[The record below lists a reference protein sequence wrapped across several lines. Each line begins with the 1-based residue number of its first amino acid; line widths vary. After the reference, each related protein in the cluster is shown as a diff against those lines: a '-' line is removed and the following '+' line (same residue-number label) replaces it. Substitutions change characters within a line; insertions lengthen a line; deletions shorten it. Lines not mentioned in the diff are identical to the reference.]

1 MSPSGTLAWI
11 TPIDPN
17 RPNQPPV
24 IGGGPIYPG
33 GPTDPGYGQGHPFP
47 PHPGGGPIHP
57 GQPPTI
63 GGGPIL
69 PGQPPGIWPPTVGGG
84 PMPPPPT
91 IGGGPIVPELPG
103 VPIQPLPPGGNGGT
117 APVVSHG
124 KPAGVSVLPADPT
137 LTPPT
142 APPQPPGVWVTI
154 DPGHGQPPAW
164 GFVPK
169 GSGAGTPPDTGLP
182 PVAGHPLPTPPGGPP
197 TVTPAGGAPAPTPTG
212 HWVPLATA
220 SPKSAT
226 TWAWVPEIGPQYG
239 LTPPASG
246 PK

>member
-1 MSPSGTLAWI
+1 VF
-11 TPIDPN
+11 
-17 RPNQPPV
+17 PPPGLWPPTV
-24 IGGGPIYPG
+24 GGGPMPPPPTVGGGPI
-33 GPTDPGYGQGHPFP
+33 F
-47 PHPGGGPIHP
+47 
-57 GQPPTI
+57 
-63 GGGPIL
+63 
-69 PGQPPGIWPPTVGGG
+69 PGQPPGLWPPTVGGG

-91 IGGGPIVPELPG
+91 IGGGPIFPELPG

-124 KPAGVSVLPADPT
+124 KPAGVSVLPADPS

-239 LTPPASG
+239 LSQPASG

>member
-1 MSPSGTLAWI
+1 MPPGLHPPPGGYPGFPA
-11 TPIDPN
+11 
-17 RPNQPPV
+17 PPV
-24 IGGGPIYPG
+24 IGGGPI
-33 GPTDPGYGQGHPFP
+33 FP
-47 PHPGGGPIHP
+47 
-57 GQPPTI
+57 
-63 GGGPIL
+63 
-69 PGQPPGIWPPTVGGG
+69 
-84 PMPPPPT
+84 
-91 IGGGPIVPELPG
+91 EFPG
-103 VPIQPLPPGGNGGT
+103 VPIQPLPPGGAGGGT
-117 APVVSHG
+117 PPVVSHG
-124 KPAGVSVLPADPT
+124 KPAGVSVLPADPS

>member
-1 MSPSGTLAWI
+1 MAARYLSRMSPSSGTLAWI

-17 RPNQPPV
+17 RPDLPPGLNPPPGGYPGFPAPPGGGLNPPPGGYPGFPAPPPS
-24 IGGGPIYPG
+24 IGGGPI
-33 GPTDPGYGQGHPFP
+33 F
-47 PHPGGGPIHP
+47 
-57 GQPPTI
+57 
-63 GGGPIL
+63 
-69 PGQPPGIWPPTVGGG
+69 
-84 PMPPPPT
+84 
-91 IGGGPIVPELPG
+91 PELPG
-103 VPIQPLPPGGNGGT
+103 VPIPPLPPGGNGGT

-142 APPQPPGVWVTI
+142 APPQPPGVWVTL